1 MKRHLTTFKTGSHTV
16 TGTRLL
22 TFVTFTGSFTIAGA
36 MSRTP
41 PKRKSPGPRRPA
53 RRVPLC
59 QGSLLLCLWAALA
72 WPELVLHVS
81 TAGSGLMLNSG
92 LLLGPLFALVPA
104 LLMAALCGSLPR
116 RWRNYLAALL
126 YSLLTLVFTLSM
138 FLLLLLTNL

>member
-1 MKRHLTTFKTGSHTV
+1 
-16 TGTRLL
+16 
-22 TFVTFTGSFTIAGA
+22 

-81 TAGSGLMLNSG
+81 TAGSGLLLNSG

-104 LLMAALCGSLPR
+104 LLLAALCGSLPR
-116 RWRNYLAALL
+116 RWHNYLAALL
-126 YSLLTLVFTLSM
+126 YSLLTLLLCGSQLVYHHIFGTFYTFFSM
-138 FLLLLLTNL
+138 TNGAGAFQFAATPLP